1 MVKTKKRSEE
11 ILSEALKLFVEN
23 GYHQTRTSDIAKRV
37 GIAKGTLFNYFKTKE
52 DLLNTLYLESK
63 REVYKIMY
71 EPIQLEDHLYTQFK
85 KIWTAFVRWGIKNYL
100 KILFILQMQDSPIID
115 EKVKNEIDSKNQR
128 LMDMHQQGIEQGLF
142 KEVPIKIAVKL
153 FFGGMITTII
163 YLVKFE
169 PNASD
174 EKIGT
179 ISNQVFENFLY
190 GARK

>member
-1 MVKTKKRSEE
+1 MVSKNKRREE

-23 GYHQTRTSDIAKRV
+23 GYHQTRTSDITKRV

-52 DLLNTLYLESK
+52 DLLNALYLESK
-63 REVYKIMY
+63 QEVYKIMY

-85 KIWTAFVRWGIKNYL
+85 KIWISFVQWGIKNYL

-115 EKVKNEIDSKNQR
+115 EKVKNEIDSENQR
-128 LMDMHQQGIEQGLF
+128 LMDMHQQGIKQGLF
-142 KEVPIKIAVKL
+142 KDIPIKIAVKL
-153 FFGGMITTII
+153 FFGGMITTIMYI
-163 YLVKFE
+163 VKFE

-174 EKIGT
+174 ESIEN

>member
-1 MVKTKKRSEE
+1 MLGKNKRREE

-23 GYHQTRTSDIAKRV
+23 GYHQTRTSDITKRV

-52 DLLNTLYLESK
+52 DLLNALYLESK
-63 REVYKIMY
+63 QEIYMIMY

-85 KIWTAFVRWGIKNYL
+85 KIWTAFVQWGIKNYL

-142 KEVPIKIAVKL
+142 KEIPIKIAVKL
-153 FFGGMITTII
+153 FFGGMITTIM

-174 EKIGT
+174 EKIET

>member
-1 MVKTKKRSEE
+1 MLGKNKRREE

-23 GYHQTRTSDIAKRV
+23 GYHQTRISDITKRV
-37 GIAKGTLFNYFKTKE
+37 GIAKGTLFNYFETKE
-52 DLLNTLYLESK
+52 ELLNTLYLESK
-63 REVYKIMY
+63 REIYKIMY
-71 EPIQLEDHLYTQFK
+71 KPIQLEDHLYTQFK
-85 KIWTAFVRWGIKNYL
+85 KIWISFVQWGIKNYL

-115 EKVKNEIDSKNQR
+115 EKVKNEIDSQNQK

-142 KEVPIKIAVKL
+142 REIPIKIMVKL
-153 FFGGMITTII
+153 FFGGMITTIM

-169 PNASD
+169 PNASNV
-174 EKIGT
+174 KIET